1 MYQSPEAFVLVES
14 LVAYMCIQ
22 PNMDLSEAIMPDSTI
37 STAELGAKLLAD
49 ALETRKSLCYNENA
63 NATSVT
69 TSFFFFG
76 CYFCLEK
83 HNSAWFHLREAT
95 TLAIIIGMHKEE
107 HYSQGDS
114 IANMLKRRLFWLLF
128 VTERFVQYCST
139 T

>member
-1 MYQSPEAFVLVES
+1 MSIMFQSPEAFVLVEA

-22 PNMDLSEAIMPDSTI
+22 PNIDLPEELIPDPSMT
-37 STAELGAKLLAD
+37 TTELGISLLAD
-49 ALETRKSLCYNENA
+49 ALETRKSFSYFENA
-63 NATSVT
+63 GVASVT

-95 TLAIIIGMHKEE
+95 TLAIIMGMHKED
-107 HYSQGDS
+107 HYTQGDL

-128 VTERFVQYCST
+128 VTER
-139 T
+139 